1 MAVGETFKG
10 DIHPI
15 PGVRLAAVESGIR
28 YRNRLDLVMIEI
40 AAGASVAGV
49 FTQNAFSA
57 APVSVARKNLDVRDS
72 RYFLINTGNA
82 NAGTGEQGALDALRC
97 CQSLADIASVEISEV
112 LPFSTG
118 VIGERLPV
126 EKIIAG
132 IPDAFTSLDESA
144 WEQAARGIMTTDTR
158 PKLVSRKIDVEGK
171 SVSITGIAKGAGM
184 IKPNMATLL
193 AYVCTDAAIP
203 RQQLQDIVRR
213 ASDKSFNRITVDGDT
228 STNDCCMLVATG
240 KSSVAVNAGIES
252 ALLEVFQEL
261 ATALIKDAEGATK
274 FITVNIEQGATS
286 KECLAVAYAVAES
299 PLVKTALFA
308 SDPNWGRILAA
319 VGRAGL
325 EDLDIKAIEI
335 RLGEVLLVSGG
346 QVDASYT
353 EELGQRE
360 MDRDEITLTISL
372 GRGETAETVWTS
384 DLSHDYIRINADYR
398 S

>member
-1 MAVGETFKG
+1 
-10 DIHPI
+10 
-15 PGVRLAAVESGIR
+15 
-28 YRNRLDLVMIEI
+28 
-40 AAGASVAGV
+40 
-49 FTQNAFSA
+49 
-57 APVSVARKNLDVRDS
+57 
-72 RYFLINTGNA
+72 
-82 NAGTGEQGALDALRC
+82 
-97 CQSLADIASVEISEV
+97 
-112 LPFSTG
+112 
-118 VIGERLPV
+118 
-126 EKIIAG
+126 
-132 IPDAFTSLDESA
+132 
-144 WEQAARGIMTTDTR
+144 
-158 PKLVSRKIDVEGK
+158 
-171 SVSITGIAKGAGM
+171 
-184 IKPNMATLL
+184 
-193 AYVCTDAAIP
+193 
-203 RQQLQDIVRR
+203 
-213 ASDKSFNRITVDGDT
+213 
-228 STNDCCMLVATG
+228 LVATG